1 MERSSSE
8 EEVLV
13 DSSLEESWTI
23 VDANELNEGQSLSP
37 DCNSDIEVIDEDGE
51 HHNHQREVSDENLRP
66 SRSSFN
72 NLNLL
77 FGHLANRN
85 GSYDSLTDQELDLT
99 PGVKAY
105 RHVPNESVNL
115 WLNISLLVTCA
126 CVAGL
131 GLGNYYGSMWSESPT
146 EQMKRVEKQ
155 LTDCLQNQE
164 MLLQNISSISKI
176 LVEQQQHNMS
186 MSTPSPYAL
195 YFKSPLHHPLND
207 IDNEDSSP
215 IPFSHHHHMDDH
227 VMTALITPSD
237 HHELASVLPVF
248 DVLQPSEKKQESKA
262 PINQVVKTKSD
273 SKVKNRGDKVESEE
287 SSDENEEEEEIDSD
301 ESPDVNDQDSH
312 RYRSQH
318 HTNHHTSSIGRYAIV
333 RPKFNEHVGNT
344 IKKSSKEE
352 RVTSTREDK
361 IKEDDDTSGMYSL
374 KRDQLPKEEIV
385 KKMHQ
390 RKPSVSIP
398 PSTEKEKEQRET
410 KRKKSS
416 DDIRRQN
423 FANSQRDK
431 EIVIETSIFLEIP
444 SSKGNGDGMTIW
456 LLLSDK
462 GTSQP
467 VFFPSTCISPRERK
481 RYVDFIFKPFLKNS
495 FGRTESYQI
504 WSESSYPHSTVWGS
518 DVDVV
523 PPNSNP
529 WYRNQKKL
537 VKNFWSN
544 LKKNIYNGVKKAGKK
559 SSKVVLDDKHLRGQ
573 VAEALLSLP
582 ESHYLEEAFSRLR
595 SKVRKRSA

>member
-1 MERSSSE
+1 MFT
-8 EEVLV
+8 LQ
-13 DSSLEESWTI
+13 
-23 VDANELNEGQSLSP
+23 LNEGQSPSP
-37 DCNSDIEVIDEDGE
+37 DRNSDIEVIDEDDE
-51 HHNHQREVSDENLRP
+51 HLNHQREILDENLRP

-77 FGHLANRN
+77 FGHLTNRS
-85 GSYDSLTDQELDLT
+85 GSYDSLADQEIDLT

-146 EQMKRVEKQ
+146 EQMRRVQQQ

-164 MLLQNISSISKI
+164 MLLQNISSLSKI
-176 LVEQQQHNMS
+176 LVEQQHQNVS

-195 YFKSPLHHPLND
+195 YFKSPLHHPLDD

-215 IPFSHHHHMDDH
+215 SPFSHHHHMDDH
-227 VMTALITPSD
+227 VTALTPSD
-237 HHELASVLPVF
+237 HHELASVLPVV
-248 DVLQPSEKKQESKA
+248 DVLKPPEKKQESKA

-273 SKVKNRGDKVESEE
+273 SKVKSRSDKDESEE
-287 SSDENEEEEEIDSD
+287 SSDESEEEEIDSD
-301 ESPDVNDQDSH
+301 EGVDVNDQDNH

-318 HTNHHTSSIGRYAIV
+318 HTDHHTSSIGRYAIV
-333 RPKFNEHVGNT
+333 RPKFNEHVDNT
-344 IKKSSKEE
+344 IKKPSKEE
-352 RVTSTREDK
+352 RVTSTRGD
-361 IKEDDDTSGMYSL
+361 KEDDDTSGMYSL
-374 KRDQLPKEEIV
+374 KRDQLPKEEVV
-385 KKMHQ
+385 KKIHQ
-390 RKPSVSIP
+390 RKPMSIA
-398 PSTEKEKEQRET
+398 PSTEKENEERGT

-431 EIVIETSIFLEIP
+431 EIVIETSTFLEIP
-444 SSKGNGDGMTIW
+444 SSKGDGDGMTIW

-467 VFFPSTCISPRERK
+467 VFLPSTGIPPRERK
-481 RYVDFIFKPFLKNS
+481 RYVDSIFKPFLRNS
-495 FGRTESYQI
+495 FGEPESYQI

-523 PPNSNP
+523 PPDSNP

-544 LKKNIYNGVKKAGKK
+544 LKKNVYNGVKKARKK

-573 VAEALLSLP
+573 VMEALLSLP

-595 SKVRKRSA
+595 SKVRKRST